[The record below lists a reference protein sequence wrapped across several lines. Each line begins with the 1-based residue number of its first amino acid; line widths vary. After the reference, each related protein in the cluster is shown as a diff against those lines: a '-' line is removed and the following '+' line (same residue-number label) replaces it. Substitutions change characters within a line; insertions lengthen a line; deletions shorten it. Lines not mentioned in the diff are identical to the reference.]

1 MRLFYQKNIDLK
13 QKNFI
18 LNEADSKHAIKVL
31 RLKTNNLIHVMDG
44 IGNLIEG
51 KIIDENSK
59 KTLIEIVGNTYFKNP
74 NTPHLH
80 IAIAPTKNIDRIE
93 WFIEKAIE
101 IGINE
106 ITPIF
111 CDNSERKV
119 IKPERLEKIIISAS
133 KQSLQYHIP
142 KLNPSKSFK
151 ELLPSIES
159 TNKYIAHCYEDGD
172 KKQLSKYNISNAT
185 TILIGPEGD
194 FSLKEI
200 HNAISNYNFKAI
212 SLGNSRLRTET
223 AGIVATHTF
232 KLINSIL

>member
-1 MRLFYQKNIDLK
+1 MRLFYQKDIDLK

-18 LNEADSKHAIKVL
+18 LNEVDSKHAIKVL
-31 RLKTNNLIHVMDG
+31 RLKTNSIIHIMDG

-51 KIIDENSK
+51 KIVDNNPK
-59 KTLIEIVGNTYFKNP
+59 KAIIEIITNTYFKNP

-80 IAIAPTKNIDRIE
+80 IAIAPTKNQDRIE

-111 CDNSERKV
+111 CDNSERKI
-119 IKPERLEKIIISAS
+119 IKSERLEKIIISAS
-133 KQSLQYHIP
+133 KQSLQYHLPI
-142 KLNPSKSFK
+142 LNTPKSFNNF
-151 ELLPSIES
+151 LPSVNS
-159 TNKYIAHCYEDGD
+159 TNKYIAHCYESE
-172 KKQLSKYNISNAT
+172 KSQLSKCKTDNST
-185 TILIGPEGD
+185 TIMIGPEGD
-194 FSLKEI
+194 FSLNEVQ
-200 HNAISNYNFKAI
+200 NATKNYKFKGI

-223 AGIVATHTF
+223 AGIVACHTF